1 MERPC
6 SARDSNATVPSGLDT
21 TRPFL
26 PVIYG
31 CGGGRGQVVSW
42 YGHPGA
48 GPHGPQ
54 FPHLSRHLAPGAPGC
69 GWVVGA
75 ARTWP
80 LPRLGYP
87 WGGQQALSLHLPES
101 FYCNPIIRGQDRSEV
116 APGPVLGKRTGTQWK
131 RGRGGS
137 GVGPGQ
143 HCLNGRAGYWTKQ
156 PHPTHPPPPNWPPG
170 GTRTHLGHT
179 LWAPQLIDELV
190 QGVDWQLPAQRL
202 HLGQQVLLQPLNP
215 LQDPGAV
222 QVPLWGAQGAC
233 GAGGSGGTG
242 PGRLST
248 ALLPAMGPQGTP
260 GCPCSC
266 APDFLLRA

>member
-31 CGGGRGQVVSW
+31 RGGERGQVVSW

-87 WGGQQALSLHLPES
+87 WGGQQALSFHLPES
-101 FYCNPIIRGQDRSEV
+101 FYCNPTIRGQDRSEV
-116 APGPVLGKRTGTQWK
+116 APGPVPGKRTGTQWK
-131 RGRGGS
+131 RGRGRGL

-143 HCLNGRAGYWTKQ
+143 HCLNGRAGYWTQQ
-156 PHPTHPPPPNWPPG
+156 PPPTHPPPPSWPPG
-170 GTRTHLGHT
+170 GTRAHLGHA

-190 QGVDWQLPAQRL
+190 QGVDWQLPAKRL
-202 HLGQQVLLQPLNP
+202 HLGQQVLFQPLNP
-215 LQDPGAV
+215 LQDTGAV

-242 PGRLST
+242 PGHLST
-248 ALLPAMGPQGTP
+248 ALLPAMGPQG
-260 GCPCSC
+260 
-266 APDFLLRA
+266 